1 MEARRVNN
9 NVLFIIMNALSI
21 IALTI
26 VGLICLWV
34 LSIFVIKKYVDHMST
49 SKKEKFVVRSRLTRV
64 PQMAN
69 SETHDVLAYSLGY
82 S

>member
-1 MEARRVNN
+1 
-9 NVLFIIMNALSI
+9 MNALSI
-21 IALTI
+21 IGLTI
-26 VGLICLWV
+26 VGLIFLWI
-34 LSIFVIKKYVDHMST
+34 LANLAAAGYVVYKHT
-49 SKKEKFVVRSRLTRV
+49 YNKENFAVQNRLTRV

>member
-1 MEARRVNN
+1 
-9 NVLFIIMNALSI
+9 MNALT

-26 VGLICLWV
+26 VCLVCLWI
-34 LSIFVIKKYVDHMST
+34 LAIFVIKKYMSPPR
-49 SKKEKFVVRSRLTRV
+49 KEKFIVNRLTRV
-64 PQMAN
+64 PQMYN

>member
-1 MEARRVNN
+1 
-9 NVLFIIMNALSI
+9 MNALSI
-21 IALTI
+21 IGLTI
-26 VGLICLWV
+26 VGLIFLWI
-34 LSIFVIKKYVDHMST
+34 LSIFAVKGYVDHMST
-49 SKKEKFVVRSRLTRV
+49 SKKEKFVVQSRLTRV

>member
-1 MEARRVNN
+1 
-9 NVLFIIMNALSI
+9 MNTISVI
-21 IALTI
+21 SLTI
-26 VGLICLWV
+26 VGLICLWI
-34 LSIFVIKKYVDHMST
+34 LSIFVIKGYVNHMST
-49 SKKEKFVVRSRLTRV
+49 SKKEKFVVQNRLTRV

>member
-1 MEARRVNN
+1 MCGLNN
-9 NVLFIIMNALSI
+9 NVLFIIMNTISI
-21 IALTI
+21 IELTI
-26 VGLICLWV
+26 VVGLIFLA
-34 LSIFVIKKYVDHMST
+34 IFVIKGYVDHMST
-49 SKKEKFVVRSRLTRV
+49 PRKEKFVVKNRLTRV

>member
-1 MEARRVNN
+1 
-9 NVLFIIMNALSI
+9 MNALSI
-21 IALTI
+21 IGLTI
-26 VGLICLWV
+26 VGLICIWI

-49 SKKEKFVVRSRLTRV
+49 SKKEKFVVRSRLNRV

>member
-1 MEARRVNN
+1 
-9 NVLFIIMNALSI
+9 MNTISI

-26 VGLICLWV
+26 VGLIFLWV
-34 LSIFVIKKYVDHMST
+34 LSIFVIKAYVNHMST
-49 SKKEKFVVRSRLTRV
+49 SKKEKFVVQSRLTRV
-64 PQMAN
+64 PQMVN

>member
-1 MEARRVNN
+1 
-9 NVLFIIMNALSI
+9 MNALSI

-26 VGLICLWV
+26 VGLICLWI
-34 LSIFVIKKYVDHMST
+34 LGIFVIKKYVDHMST
-49 SKKEKFVVRSRLTRV
+49 PKKEKFVVNNRLTRV
-64 PQMAN
+64 PQMIN